1 MAEDVLTENGTIT
14 VRILNGAQFTSRNT
28 RARTV
33 GALRSELDLPA
44 SAEMSVNSI
53 TVTDPNHELQDDDIV
68 AATLDNKNGGKF
80 YLVPVN

>member
-1 MAEDVLTENGTIT
+1 MAEDVLTEDGTIT

-28 RARTV
+28 RARTIE
-33 GALRSELDLPA
+33 ALRSELDLPA

-53 TVTDPNHELQDDDIV
+53 TVQDDHELQDDDIV

-80 YLVPVN
+80 YLVPVK

>member
-14 VRILNGAQFTSRNT
+14 VRMLNGAQFTT
-28 RARTV
+28 RRTRSRTV
-33 GALRSELDLPA
+33 GALRSELDLPS
-44 SAEMSVNSI
+44 SAEMSVNSV
-53 TVTDPNHELQDDDIV
+53 TVQDDHELQDGNIV

>member
-1 MAEDVLTENGTIT
+1 MAEDVLTEDGTIT

-28 RARTV
+28 RARTI

-53 TVTDPNHELQDDDIV
+53 TVQDDHELQDDDIV

-80 YLVPVN
+80 YLVPVK

>member
-1 MAEDVLTENGTIT
+1 MAEDVLTEDGTIT

-53 TVTDPNHELQDDDIV
+53 TVQDDHELQDDDIV

-80 YLVPVN
+80 YLVPVK

>member
-1 MAEDVLTENGTIT
+1 MAEDVLTEDGTIT

-33 GALRSELDLPA
+33 GALRNELDLPA

-53 TVTDPNHELQDDDIV
+53 TVQDDHELQDDDIV

-80 YLVPVN
+80 YLVPVK